1 MNFIE
6 LKVLTKEIVKNIIIS
21 NNYDIALIN
30 QEERS

>member
-30 QEERS
+30 QEEWP